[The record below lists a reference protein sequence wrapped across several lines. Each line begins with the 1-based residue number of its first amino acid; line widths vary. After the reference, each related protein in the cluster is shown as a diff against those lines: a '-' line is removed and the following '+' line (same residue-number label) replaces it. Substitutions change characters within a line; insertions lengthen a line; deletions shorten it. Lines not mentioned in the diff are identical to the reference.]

1 MIHGCGA
8 AVRAGLV
15 LLVSDRSGVTA
26 SEALHR
32 IENGGGIRFDFIHV
46 ADAAETPRV
55 SGDGSAKA
63 IRAAAR

>member
-1 MIHGCGA
+1 M
-8 AVRAGLV
+8 